1 MSILGRIKPT
11 RTELMNL
18 KKDEIFIHKARS
30 LLEEKL
36 TVLTIKVREI
46 IYFANQAKKE
56 LNEKIMMGYRAL
68 ALASMQMG
76 LDSVDEIVD
85 TARKKIEIRIR
96 ETSFMGVIIPEV
108 NVTES
113 KVKLPDH
120 GIFRTSIFLDEAE
133 KIFSDVLQLTLKL
146 AGIEN
151 SGYRLI
157 IELQKTRKRL
167 NALEYILIP
176 NYKKSILNLEN
187 LLEESERDDIV
198 SMKIS
203 KDFLIKKRGGY

>member
-68 ALASMQMG
+68 ALARMQMG